1 MFHSEIIM
9 TRYISRHLLPAVL
22 TAMFLAGC
30 GGRENP
36 QHSVAGFKD
45 HEIVGI
51 DISAHNGD
59 VDFKKVREGGIEFVI
74 IKASEGGTFK
84 DRKFVDNVRNARR
97 AGMKIGAYH
106 FFRFD
111 TPGYIQGLNFANS
124 IHGRSL
130 DLPAVIDIEE
140 FTNPNLQTT
149 KLVMSR
155 VTEMADYL
163 EKRGYRVML
172 YTNKKGHARFIKGQ
186 LATYPLWL
194 CSLGT
199 TPEGIDCDLWQ
210 ATHHGRIDGVDHD
223 VDINVFTGTR
233 SGWDRF
239 ASGIMAEKK

>member
-1 MFHSEIIM
+1 
-9 TRYISRHLLPAVL
+9 
-22 TAMFLAGC
+22 
-30 GGRENP
+30 
-36 QHSVAGFKD
+36 
-45 HEIVGI
+45 
-51 DISAHNGD
+51 
-59 VDFKKVREGGIEFVI
+59 
-74 IKASEGGTFK
+74 
-84 DRKFVDNVRNARR
+84 
-97 AGMKIGAYH
+97 MKIGAYH

-124 IHGRSL
+124 IHGRRL

-199 TPEGIDCDLWQ
+199 PPEGIDCDLWQ